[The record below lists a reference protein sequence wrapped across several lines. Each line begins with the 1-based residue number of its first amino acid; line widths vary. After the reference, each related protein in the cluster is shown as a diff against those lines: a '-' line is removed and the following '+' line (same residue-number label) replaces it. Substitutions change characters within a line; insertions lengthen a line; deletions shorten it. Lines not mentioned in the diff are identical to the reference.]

1 MDSNNN
7 IALSTLA
14 MANSMVDSFCE
25 QLVKTRESDKKSL
38 LWTKTE
44 YFSLLEELKEACSV
58 KSKSPRQYYIL
69 GRYEILQCGDVE
81 KLICKRSAS
90 DQEPIYFKHI
100 DGMFDIIKRGHILT
114 GHGGRD
120 KMMKGLKKYAN
131 VTCEAVE
138 LYKSLRI
145 ECQKNLPRA

>member
-1 MDSNNN
+1 
-7 IALSTLA
+7 

-25 QLVKTRESDKKSL
+25 QLVKKIESDKKSL

-44 YFSLLEELKEACSV
+44 YFSLLEELNEACSV
-58 KSKSPRQYYIL
+58 KNKSPRQYYLL

-81 KLICKRSAS
+81 NLICKRSAS

-100 DGMFDIIKRGHILT
+100 NGMFDIIKRGHVST
-114 GHGGRD
+114 DHGGRD
-120 KMMKGLKKYAN
+120 KIMKVLKKYAN
-131 VTCEAVE
+131 VTRDAVE

-145 ECQKNLPRA
+145 ECHTYRPRA